1 MRKEVKSCG
10 EIEKGF
16 ASAFG
21 GLCLIG
27 GKRTGSRDKDRVG
40 VESEKEYWWRNE

>member
-1 MRKEVKSCG
+1 MMRKEVKSCG
-10 EIEKGF
+10 DIEKGSEIEK

-27 GKRTGSRDKDRVG
+27 GKRTEFTRQRSGGS
-40 VESEKEYWWRNE
+40 